1 MAKLDRNRLM
11 FFASFNGTDWE
22 ALGKD
27 NDDLSKELNP
37 DTETS
42 KNVLGESTFQ
52 HSGYEPEVEL
62 DPYYADPTSVLY
74 DKLQAAAMQEKY
86 GDADIKGYF
95 LEVIFDTVNTGAGTM
110 SGNGFMREAYIVPQS
125 TGGDT
130 AGLGIPFTVN
140 PVGAQTAKNVVYTK
154 ATRAVSVSAAVT
166 YTYTAV
172 TAQTDLYDFEE
183 VTNPAADANPV
194 ELGWYELDDGTYV
207 LSEDETVGSK
217 TYYTCTPNNPASEG
231 WYEKYN
237 GVTYVQSTDTA
248 VIGTKTY
255 YERSTG

>member
-11 FFASFNGTDWE
+11 FFASFDGTNWE

-52 HSGYEPEVEL
+52 HSGYEPEIET

-74 DKLQAAAMQEKY
+74 EKLSAAAMQEKY
-86 GDADIKGYF
+86 GDSDIKGYF
-95 LEVIFDTVNTGAGTM
+95 LEVIFDTVNQSAGTM
-110 SGNGFMREAYIVPQS
+110 SGTGYKREAYIVPQS

-140 PVGAQTAKNVVYTK
+140 PVGAQTNQNVVYTK
-154 ATRAVSVSAAVT
+154 ATRAVTVSAAVT

-172 TAQTDLYDFEE
+172 TPESTD
-183 VTNPAADANPV
+183 
-194 ELGWYELDDGTYV
+194 
-207 LSEDETVGSK
+207 
-217 TYYTCTPNNPASEG
+217 NPASEG
-231 WYEKYN
+231 WYEKY
-237 GVTYVQSTDTA
+237 GTATYVQSADTS
-248 VIGTKTY
+248 VVTGKTY
-255 YERSTG
+255 YERSAG